1 MPCRTFITRRPVR
14 AQSLSLGFGTLH
26 RLLPVTVTPE
36 APASMSITS
45 LAPGSDCTA
54 AFRAAYENRYTWEP
68 GFGGYKGRAVWEQP
82 GVAGAP
88 DQRAEG
94 TFVVGA
100 DLKAT
105 VEGIT
110 DEAIH
115 KAVASQLWEV
125 AIHRVRR
132 SFEQTHGE
140 NTFTA
145 GDTDAVGT
153 EVIVGGKN
161 TGDRYRIKGNVVTM
175 VHRHIHGTVVT
186 IFTES
191 TTDTGNGYLSR
202 SYSSQY
208 ADPASG
214 AAKGGT
220 SRFTDTFVP
229 LAGTGPWVLSERV
242 VETDAFGDTPAGR
255 QVFRFEDLQP
265 LAPSPHP

>member
-1 MPCRTFITRRPVR
+1 MGPQRPV
-14 AQSLSLGFGTLH
+14 AVLIDLVAAPSLVRVSGPESCH
-26 RLLPVTVTPE
+26 AVTATPL
-36 APASMSITS
+36 AART
-45 LAPGSDCTA
+45 LAPGSDATT

-68 GFGGYKGRAVWEQP
+68 GFGGYRGTCVWEQP
-82 GVAGAP
+82 AVG
-88 DQRAEG
+88 DQAARRVEG
-94 TFVVGA
+94 SFTVGA

-105 VEGIT
+105 VAGID
-110 DEAIH
+110 DEAVH

-161 TGDRYRIKGNVVTM
+161 TGDRYRIKDDVVTM

-191 TTDTGNGYLSR
+191 VTKTGNGYLSR
-202 SYSSQY
+202 SYTSQY
-208 ADPASG
+208 ADPATG
-214 AAKGGT
+214 EAKGGR
-220 SRFTDTFVP
+220 SHFTDSFAP
-229 LAGTGPWVLSERV
+229 LVDAGPWVLSARV
-242 VETDAFGDTPAGR
+242 VETEAHGDTPAGR
-255 QVFRFEDLQP
+255 QVFRFVDLQT
-265 LAPSPHP
+265 L

>member
-1 MPCRTFITRRPVR
+1 MLKSSVNI
-14 AQSLSLGFGTLH
+14 
-26 RLLPVTVTPE
+26 
-36 APASMSITS
+36 
-45 LAPGSDCTA
+45 APGSDCTA
-54 AFRAAYENRYTWEP
+54 AFRGAYENRYTWDP
-68 GFGGYKGRAVWEQP
+68 GFGGYRGRCVWEQP
-82 GVAGAP
+82 GANGEPA
-88 DQRAEG
+88 QRVEG
-94 TFVVGA
+94 TFSVGA
-100 DLKAT
+100 DLKAQ
-105 VEGIT
+105 VEGII

-115 KAVASQLWEV
+115 KALASQLWEV

-145 GDTDAVGT
+145 GNTDSVGT

-161 TGDRYRIKGNVVTM
+161 AGDRYRINNNVVTM

-208 ADPASG
+208 ADPATG
-214 AAKGGT
+214 EPRGGK
-220 SRFTDTFVP
+220 SQFTDTFVP
-229 LAGTGPWVLSERV
+229 LTESGPWVLSERV

-255 QVFRFEDLQP
+255 QVFRFEDLAP
-265 LAPSPHP
+265 LG